1 MDSRPILFLD
11 SGAGGLPYVDAVRE
25 LVPDERF
32 VYVADTAHFPYGARD
47 EAEIRAV
54 LVDLLDRS
62 ITQFDPGL
70 VVLAC
75 NTASV
80 VALAELRRRFE
91 VPVVG
96 VVPAVKP
103 AAAAAEGGAVAILST
118 ERTADAEYLAGLI
131 DHHAGD
137 ASVEIVPAA
146 GLVEFVE
153 ERLTVTDEAG
163 RRAAVGRALG
173 GLRRADLDAVV
184 LGCTHFTH
192 LSCEIAAE
200 LGEGVRVI
208 DSRDGVA
215 RRVATLL
222 GRGEGAGG
230 GRADRQAPAGGPAPA
245 GAGAGGAADAGRLY
259 VTGEPQER
267 YVRLARRHG
276 LRFEGRLP

>member
-11 SGAGGLPYVDAVRE
+11 SGAGGLPYADAVRE
-25 LVPDERF
+25 LLPDEPI
-32 VYVADTAHFPYGARD
+32 VYVADTAHFPYGPRD

-54 LVDLLDRS
+54 LVDLLARS
-62 ITQFDPGL
+62 TAQLDPGL

-80 VALAELRRRFE
+80 VALEELRRRSR

-103 AAAAAEGGAVAILST
+103 AAAAADGGSVAILST

-131 DHHAGD
+131 DFHAAD
-137 ASVEIVPAA
+137 TAVEIVAAA

-153 ERLTVTDEAG
+153 ECLTVSDEAD
-163 RRAAVGRALG
+163 RRAAVGRALE
-173 GLRRADLDAVV
+173 GLRRTDLDAVV

-192 LSCEIAAE
+192 LSDEIAAE
-200 LGEGVRVI
+200 LGGGVRVI

-215 RRVATLL
+215 RRVAALL
-222 GRGEGAGG
+222 GRDVA
-230 GRADRQAPAGGPAPA
+230 A
-245 GAGAGGAADAGRLY
+245 GAGAGVRGAADVGRLY
-259 VTGEPQER
+259 VTGEPHHRYER
-267 YVRLARRHG
+267 FARRHG